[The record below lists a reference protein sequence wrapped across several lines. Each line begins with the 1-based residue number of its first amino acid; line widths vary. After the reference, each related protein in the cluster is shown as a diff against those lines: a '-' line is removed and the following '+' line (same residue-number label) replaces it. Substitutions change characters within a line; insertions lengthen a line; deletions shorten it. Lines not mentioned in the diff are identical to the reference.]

1 MQNCRNTASSTVFGR
16 SGHNRR
22 TCVAAKV
29 MQAIQNEGNSQL
41 KQAAQDCKDDIIDTI
56 MSEIAE
62 EGMMEAIEFA
72 TDVFIPGL
80 GTSIKL
86 GRYGWKLLNR

>member
-1 MQNCRNTASSTVFGR
+1 MACGVCGR

-22 TCVAAKV
+22 TCVVAKV
-29 MQAIQNEGNSQL
+29 TQAIQNEGNAQM
-41 KQAAQDCKDDIIDTI
+41 KQAAQDCKESIVDTI
-56 MSEIAE
+56 MEEIADE
-62 EGMMEAIEFA
+62 AMMEAIEFA

-86 GRYGWKLLNR
+86 GRYGWKILSR

>member
-1 MQNCRNTASSTVFGR
+1 MVCGVCGR

-22 TCVAAKV
+22 TCIVAKV
-29 MQAIQNEGNSQL
+29 TQAIQNEGNSQL
-41 KQAAQDCKDDIIDTI
+41 KQAAQDAKDNIVDTI
-56 MSEIAE
+56 MEEIAE

-86 GRYGWKLLNR
+86 GRYGWKLMSR